1 MDFCNCSSV
10 NRAKVASRHHLK
22 KIYDL
27 KALYEVVAMSSVA
40 ESAALSSSQIRLC
53 NLSGFL
59 QSSQSLEEVK
69 EINSNWDLNY
79 SWGGFTVVGVLFWF
93 FGCCLFGFLWGLVFF
108 FLRTKNLLLHL
119 KTSFFSQYLS

>member
-1 MDFCNCSSV
+1 MDFRNCSSV

-40 ESAALSSSQIRLC
+40 ESAAHSSSQMWLC

-59 QSSQSLEEVK
+59 QSP
-69 EINSNWDLNY
+69 
-79 SWGGFTVVGVLFWF
+79 
-93 FGCCLFGFLWGLVFF
+93 
-108 FLRTKNLLLHL
+108 
-119 KTSFFSQYLS
+119 